1 MSVVNKV
8 GDIFD
13 IPEYL
18 CLSINIFEYIC
29 LDSSCS
35 YIHRMDCF

>member
-18 CLSINIFEYIC
+18 CLSINIFEYK
-29 LDSSCS
+29 LCS
-35 YIHRMDCF
+35 LKVQ